1 MKKTFA
7 PEILRICYIAETKG
21 EAEAVDLMVEYL
33 LQYGNDLLANTP
45 ENMLFI
51 ARPAVAKAN
60 EILAERENAV
70 EEVEEVEAVEAVEAV
85 EVVEIVETEEVEEV
99 ETVETVEAV
108 EEVAETNETVEVIT
122 NTDVDNVIAGLT
134 AGNGLGALRA
144 MLSASSFIAGNDY
157 IQFKFRGCE
166 KANTLV
172 VRYDAGADL
181 YNVEFIKVG
190 TRDFIPYADMV
201 GEFTGL
207 FAWDLKEI
215 FEDFTGLRT
224 SL

>member
-70 EEVEEVEAVEAVEAV
+70 EEVEEVETVEAV
-85 EVVEIVETEEVEEV
+85 EVVEVVETV

-122 NTDVDNVIAGLT
+122 NIDVDNVIAGLT